1 LTVKARNRA
10 GRRLRAFAPSI
21 LAILLSL
28 WAPAR
33 AAETAVARAIERAHE
48 LRLWTDVAWLRLLHY
63 RAGTFGGI
71 HSDVDSASFFIA
83 PNGSADPRAELEA
96 TLRAMYRAPTRSL
109 TAHARCRFPARTD
122 WLAERLGV
130 ARELPPLRCAEL
142 ERYEARVAPES
153 VAVVY
158 AANSVDRPVSAFGH
172 TFLVLRRAGE
182 RPGSENVVEF
192 TAETDTDNP
201 VLYAFKGIA
210 GAFPGRFRMVKFSD
224 KRHFYLEQQE
234 RDLWVY
240 ELALTPSE
248 LKRLTR
254 HLWELTRARLDYYY
268 ATKNCSHGVLSL
280 LEAAAPRFELIE
292 HTKFVV
298 LPADTVKALFVD
310 PQLVRSVRHSSAHG
324 EAPAGLKSPHLGHGS
339 MRMLLGVGY
348 TSQYEDSSA
357 NLGYRIALHDFADPS
372 AGEPEL
378 SQVQFMDVRLRF
390 LTRQRR
396 LELNE
401 LTFAELTTLHS
412 LLRGP
417 SPSWRVRAHG
427 YRLHDAGCDNEDC
440 FAHGLNGSLGF
451 SLATRDERV
460 AAFAMADAYLLFSFF
475 SGQLDGIGGSFV
487 RAGVGPFAGVRV
499 HAPDPLVTLL
509 TGTWSYLPGQNL
521 TSTYEL
527 RGAMRARL
535 APDVALGIE
544 ALIQPSAIE
553 GQFMSYLYF

>member
-1 LTVKARNRA
+1 MV
-10 GRRLRAFAPSI
+10 
-21 LAILLSL
+21 AILLL
-28 WAPAR
+28 AWAPAAR
-33 AAETAVARAIERAHE
+33 AAEPLHARAVERARQM
-48 LRLWTDVAWLRLLHY
+48 RLWTDVAWLRLLHY
-63 RAGTFGGI
+63 RGGTFGGI
-71 HSDVDSASFFIA
+71 HSDIDSASFFVA
-83 PNGSADPRAELEA
+83 PHGSSDPRAELEA
-96 TLRAMYRAPTRSL
+96 TLRAMYRAPTRSPL
-109 TAHARCRFPARTD
+109 AHARCRFPARTD

-130 ARELPPLRCAEL
+130 ARELPPLRCPGL
-142 ERYEARVAPES
+142 ERYEARVMAES
-153 VAVVY
+153 VALVY

-172 TFLVLRRAGE
+172 TFLVLRPAGE
-182 RPGSENVVEF
+182 RPGMENVVEF

-210 GAFPGRFRMVKFSD
+210 GAFPGHFRLGKFSD
-224 KRHFYLEQQE
+224 KLHFYLEQQE
-234 RDLWVY
+234 RDLWEY

-248 LKRLTR
+248 LRRLTR
-254 HLWELTRARLDYYY
+254 HLWELTRTRLDYYY
-268 ATKNCSHGVLSL
+268 ATKNCSHGILSL
-280 LEAAAPRFELIE
+280 LEAAAPRLELIE

-298 LPADTVKALFVD
+298 LPADTVKALFAN
-310 PQLVRSVRHSSAHG
+310 PRLVRTVRHRPANG
-324 EAPAGLKSPHLGHGS
+324 ESPAGLKSPHLGHGS

-372 AGEPEL
+372 EGQPEL

-427 YRLHDAGCDNEDC
+427 YRLHDSGCDNEDC

-451 SLATRDERV
+451 SLATWDERI
-460 AAFAMADAYLLFSFF
+460 AAFAMADAYVLFSFF

-487 RAGVGPFAGVRV
+487 RAGVGPFVGIRV
-499 HAPDPLVTLL
+499 HAPDPLVTVLS
-509 TGTWSYLPGQNL
+509 GTWSYLPGENL

-527 RGAMRARL
+527 RGTMRARL
-535 APDVALGIE
+535 APDAALGIE
-544 ALIQPSAIE
+544 ALVQPSAIE
-553 GQFMSYLYF
+553 GQFLSYLYF